1 MILFWFFLLQ
11 KLLYITIILHETL
24 TFIINKIKTN
34 LFFGKI
40 EILCSMEYIENQL
53 LYRKTMMLF
62 QLNLSI

>member
-1 MILFWFFLLQ
+1 MILFCFFLLQ

-24 TFIINKIKTN
+24 TFIINKIQTN

-62 QLNLSI
+62 QLNLSN

>member
-1 MILFWFFLLQ
+1 MILCYFFLLQ

-24 TFIINKIKTN
+24 TFLINKIKTKI
-34 LFFGKI
+34 FGGKI
-40 EILCSMEYIENQL
+40 EILCLMEYIENQL